1 MVEAVGLEPT
11 HLFKLKS
18 REVSTIELRFRN
30 LVRSPGFEPRLGLL
44 PLIKSQVHRLSAT
57 NALVPR
63 LRIELSPTAL

>member
-1 MVEAVGLEPT
+1 MVEAVRIELT
-11 HLFKLKS
+11 SLRLKG
-18 REVSTIELRFRN
+18 EVSAIELRFQN

-57 NALVPR
+57 NVLVPR